1 MESSAP
7 RLRSPKCARCRNHGV
22 VSSLKGHKKLCRW
35 RDCPC
40 ANCLLVVER
49 QRVMAAQVALRRQQ
63 QAAENAAR
71 AIKRLAED
79 SPEETDSCRITP
91 TPTTAHGRDE
101 TPSPGHTNN
110 PFRYSPLD
118 LSNPADITAPT
129 NMAAF
134 PLLCSGML
142 SPCPSPH
149 GHSVQQLA
157 QSPDLPL
164 LSGGLLRVPFL
175 TPEQQINLV
184 LLTQAA
190 IRQQQQHKQRSQDDK
205 DAGGN
210 SFSIESLLTRS

>member
-1 MESSAP
+1 MEPTTP

-71 AIKRLAED
+71 AIKRLADE
-79 SPEETDSCRITP
+79 SPEDLDNCRIP
-91 TPTTAHGRDE
+91 STTQPRTE
-101 TPSPGHTNN
+101 TPSPSHTSST
-110 PFRYSPLD
+110 PRHSPLD
-118 LSNPADITAPT
+118 LSSPAAVSVSTGLT
-129 NMAAF
+129 AF
-134 PLLCSGML
+134 PLLCSML
-142 SPCPSPH
+142 PSPCSSPH
-149 GHSVQQLA
+149 GYSFQQLTQA
-157 QSPDLPL
+157 QQDLPIL
-164 LSGGLLRVPFL
+164 PGNLLRSPLL
-175 TPEQQINLV
+175 TPEQQLNLV

-190 IRQQQQHKQRSQDDK
+190 MRQQQQNQQRSQGDK
-205 DAGGN
+205 DGGSS